1 MHARQPEY
9 STDIH
14 HDQLDGD
21 QLNSDQP
28 NTNEN
33 LEQEAQN
40 KDEELAALSSAFA
53 HISQR
58 IST

>member
-1 MHARQPEY
+1 MQARQPEY

-14 HDQLDGD
+14 HDQLDG
-21 QLNSDQP
+21 DQP